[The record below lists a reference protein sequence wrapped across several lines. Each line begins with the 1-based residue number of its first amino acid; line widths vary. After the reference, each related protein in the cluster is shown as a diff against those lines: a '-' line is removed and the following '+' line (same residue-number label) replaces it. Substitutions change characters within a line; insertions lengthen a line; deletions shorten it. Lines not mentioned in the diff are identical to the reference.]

1 MFKSN
6 RTNQILKI
14 IGMWT
19 VYLIVFMIDTFTY
32 PQDRTFIIL
41 ATVFYILL
49 TIFFLWRIKNPS
61 KRLRSEE
68 SEF

>member
-14 IGMWT
+14 IGIWI
-19 VYLIVFMIDTFTY
+19 VYLLVFMNDTFSY
-32 PQDRTFIIL
+32 SQDRAFIIL
-41 ATVFYILL
+41 ATIFYMLL
-49 TIFFLWRIKNPS
+49 TVFFLWRIKKPS
-61 KRLRSEE
+61 KQIHSEE

>member
-14 IGMWT
+14 IGIWI
-19 VYLIVFMIDTFTY
+19 VYLLVFMNDTFTY
-32 PQDRTFIIL
+32 PQDRTFIIF

-49 TIFFLWRIKNPS
+49 TAFFLWRIKNPS
-61 KRLRSEE
+61 KRVRSEE
-68 SEF
+68 NEV